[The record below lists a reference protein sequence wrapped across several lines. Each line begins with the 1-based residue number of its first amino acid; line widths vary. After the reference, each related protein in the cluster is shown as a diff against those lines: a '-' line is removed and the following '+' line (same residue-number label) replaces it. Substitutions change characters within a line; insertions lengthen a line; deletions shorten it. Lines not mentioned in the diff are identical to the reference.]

1 MVSISPSP
9 RAVRIVKHVVLAVLL
24 CASLYAMAGD
34 VYITQATSGSD
45 TGVDCANA
53 HSASWFNSK
62 ATGGNTYHLCG
73 TFTGGAN
80 STMLT
85 VPASGAAGNP
95 LIILFETDAVLT
107 SPAWSPNGAVN
118 INGKNYVTVDGG
130 SNGIIRNTDDGTA
143 LGYQI
148 ASKGVY
154 ATNGASNI
162 EVKNLTISNLYIHES
177 TDLTGAAGSIVIG
190 SSASSSAFNNIQVH
204 DNTMNAAY
212 WGVNIVTNASGGG
225 YHVYNNSISD
235 ACHHI
240 SISENSGPHTYSDLL
255 IHGNTI
261 TDWTSYAVPA
271 DFCHTD
277 GIIIFAQSG
286 STMPVSIYDNYLHGD
301 IQPTT
306 SLNASPTAFV
316 FCTYGGAPP
325 GSLCSIYNN
334 VIVNDGS
341 HNNVLIWLESGRPGN
356 QIFNNT
362 LVGLST
368 DGGTAIR
375 LQTSTTTATL
385 KNNIITRF
393 KLAIDSYNDPAK
405 QVTSNNNDF
414 DGYTSGGWFYAS
426 NFGGSPS
433 FYTLSQWQA
442 TGQDASS
449 STGSAKLDASYKL
462 QSGSAAVGLGT
473 NLTSLGI
480 PTLNS
485 DKAGVG
491 RPATGAWDSGAYQFG
506 SDPPPPPP
514 SGLQATAH

>member
-1 MVSISPSP
+1 
-9 RAVRIVKHVVLAVLL
+9 
-24 CASLYAMAGD
+24 
-34 VYITQATSGSD
+34 
-45 TGVDCANA
+45 
-53 HSASWFNSK
+53 
-62 ATGGNTYHLCG
+62 
-73 TFTGGAN
+73 
-80 STMLT
+80 
-85 VPASGAAGNP
+85 
-95 LIILFETDAVLT
+95 
-107 SPAWSPNGAVN
+107 
-118 INGKNYVTVDGG
+118 
-130 SNGIIRNTDDGTA
+130 
-143 LGYQI
+143 
-148 ASKGVY
+148 
-154 ATNGASNI
+154 
-162 EVKNLTISNLYIHES
+162 
-177 TDLTGAAGSIVIG
+177 
-190 SSASSSAFNNIQVH
+190 
-204 DNTMNAAY
+204 
-212 WGVNIVTNASGGG
+212 VTNASGGG

-255 IHGNTI
+255 IYGNTI

-286 STMPVSIYDNYLHGD
+286 STMPVSIYNNYLHGD

-325 GSLCSIYNN
+325 GSLCKIYDN
-334 VIVNDGS
+334 VIVNDGA

-393 KLAIDSYNDPAK
+393 KLAIDSYDDPAK

-433 FYTLSQWQA
+433 FCTLSQWQA
-442 TGQDASS
+442 TGQDANS
-449 STGSAKLDASYKL
+449 STSSAKLDASYKL
-462 QSGSAAVGLGT
+462 QAGSAAVGLGT

-480 PTLNS
+480 PTLDS
-485 DKAGVG
+485 DKAGVA
-491 RPATGAWDSGAYQFG
+491 RTATGAWDAGAYQFG
-506 SDPPPPPP
+506 SNPPPPPP
-514 SGLQATAH
+514 SGLQATPH